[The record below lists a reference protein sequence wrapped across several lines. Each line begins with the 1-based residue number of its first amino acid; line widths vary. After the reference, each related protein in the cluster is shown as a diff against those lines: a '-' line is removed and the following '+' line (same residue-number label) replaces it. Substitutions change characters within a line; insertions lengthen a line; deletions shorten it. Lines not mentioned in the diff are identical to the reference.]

1 MCQDMTYYYH
11 CHTGLLFLLHL
22 PASRSYVFSTVE
34 SAHISVPWGGARRC
48 MRMEPWSGYV
58 SGDKHLWQGP
68 DRASISVY
76 KRIFPPMINTYKIKR
91 DAHLGFLPLL
101 QPQLQQL
108 TEFCLYLE
116 RQLKFLSL
124 CSSYAQVL
132 VQFFLLPVWPIAVTF
147 YLASICFPFFPFKN
161 YPKTAGLQNYYFPQ
175 IYGHLKHPVSL
186 QEDVQTSLGFPLLFY
201 SPHSWQ
207 TCDWLVYLS
216 PCKVCLSHSTSCIC
230 LADLFRKAQSFVPML
245 SLKGCWPVLS
255 MPLHIWDESCEF
267 FLALS
272 HLGRQMTYQRQS
284 PQGLSDSS
292 AQGCDDSPP
301 LHLSL

>member
-1 MCQDMTYYYH
+1 
-11 CHTGLLFLLHL
+11 
-22 PASRSYVFSTVE
+22 
-34 SAHISVPWGGARRC
+34 
-48 MRMEPWSGYV
+48 
-58 SGDKHLWQGP
+58 
-68 DRASISVY
+68 
-76 KRIFPPMINTYKIKR
+76 MINTYKIKR

-161 YPKTAGLQNYYFPQ
+161 YLIPLKTAGLQNYYFPQ

-186 QEDVQTSLGFPLLFY
+186 QEDVQTSLGFPLLFC

-207 TCDWLVYLS
+207 TCEWVYLS

-230 LADLFRKAQSFVPML
+230 LADLFRKAHRSYVEFEGMLASAFYAITYLGWILWVFLGSKSSRATNDLSETESPGSFRQFSSGLWRL
-245 SLKGCWPVLS
+245 SSLAPVASGRCPEILV
-255 MPLHIWDESCEF
+255 
-267 FLALS
+267 
-272 HLGRQMTYQRQS
+272 HLVLLR
-284 PQGLSDSS
+284 L
-292 AQGCDDSPP
+292 C
-301 LHLSL
+301 L